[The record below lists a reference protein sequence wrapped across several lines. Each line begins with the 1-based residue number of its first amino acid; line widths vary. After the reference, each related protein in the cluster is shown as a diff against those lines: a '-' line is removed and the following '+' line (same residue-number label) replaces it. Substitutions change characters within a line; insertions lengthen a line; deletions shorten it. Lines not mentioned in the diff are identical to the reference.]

1 MILRIAYGRGLKEGG
16 GLNTEI
22 TGIPN
27 NFLIPKK
34 KQNKLPL

>member
-1 MILRIAYGRGLKEGG
+1 MGGLKEGGG